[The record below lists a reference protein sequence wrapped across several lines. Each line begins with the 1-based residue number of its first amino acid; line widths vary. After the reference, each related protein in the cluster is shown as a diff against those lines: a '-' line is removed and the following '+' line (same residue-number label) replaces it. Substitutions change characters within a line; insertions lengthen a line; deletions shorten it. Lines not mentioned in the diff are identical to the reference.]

1 MENNKKY
8 LLLRLEER
16 NGEYEYIH
24 RSVHILPDSKTE
36 TVNRIVDNYTKN
48 LYGGNAD
55 PEDKGFYFQGG
66 EVFVKVDSWEF
77 ISEEEFGVLK
87 KYL

>member
-1 MENNKKY
+1 MENTSKY

-24 RSVHILPDSKTE
+24 RSVHALADGE
-36 TVNRIVDNYTKN
+36 AATVNRLVNNYTKN
-48 LYGGNAD
+48 FYGGKAD
-55 PEDKGFYFQGG
+55 PEDNGFYFQGG
-66 EVFVKVDSWEF
+66 EVFVRVSSWEF
-77 ISEEEFGVLK
+77 VSEEEFGVLK